1 MDGHS
6 LYVYR
11 FGELPAKVFR
21 LEIKTGQ
28 KMLWKQLMPMDPA
41 GVNIISPILVTP
53 DGKSYVYGHRRLLSD
68 LYLVE
73 GLK

>member
-1 MDGHS
+1 MPAQ
-6 LYVYR
+6 VYR
-11 FGELPAKVFR
+11 LELA
-21 LEIKTGQ
+21 TGQ
-28 KMLWKQLMPMDPA
+28 GKLWKQLMPTDPA

-53 DGKSYVYGHRRLLSD
+53 DGKSYVYGLRRILSD